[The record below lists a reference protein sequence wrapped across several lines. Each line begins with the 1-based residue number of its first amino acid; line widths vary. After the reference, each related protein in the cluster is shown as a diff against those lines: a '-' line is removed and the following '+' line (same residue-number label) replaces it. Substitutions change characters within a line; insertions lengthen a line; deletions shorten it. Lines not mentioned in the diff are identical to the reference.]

1 MEEYLNSIWFWIFL
15 IFLGF
20 ARLVNWLQ
28 KRGQTS
34 VVAPEGED
42 QARLPGIDEKPPEY
56 ALPLALKKAREK
68 EVPTHAPL
76 PVRPEVREAHLEEGR
91 EQPAEVPAVERA
103 TEIPKARPSGPS
115 WFQDAG
121 DVKRAVIWAEVLRR
135 PVPRHPRRRPPRNR
149 AGPV

>member
-1 MEEYLNSIWFWIFL
+1 MEEYQYLIWLL
-15 IFLGF
+15 ILLLIWGIPALFQ
-20 ARLVNWLQ
+20 WLQ

-34 VVAPEGED
+34 VAAPEGED
-42 QARLPGIDEKPPEY
+42 PARLSGVEEAPPEY

-76 PVRPEVREAHLEEGR
+76 PVRPEVREAHLKEGR

-135 PVPRHPRRRPPRNR
+135 PVPRRPRRRHPRNR
-149 AGPV
+149 AGMV

>member
-34 VVAPEGED
+34 VVAPEGEG
-42 QARLPGIDEKPPEY
+42 QARLPGVDEKPPEY

-76 PVRPEVREAHLEEGR
+76 PVRPEVREAQLEEWM
-91 EQPAEVPAVERA
+91 EQPVEVPAVERA

-115 WFQDAG
+115 WFRDAG

-135 PVPRHPRRRPPRNR
+135 PVPRRPRRRHPRNR
-149 AGPV
+149 AGMV